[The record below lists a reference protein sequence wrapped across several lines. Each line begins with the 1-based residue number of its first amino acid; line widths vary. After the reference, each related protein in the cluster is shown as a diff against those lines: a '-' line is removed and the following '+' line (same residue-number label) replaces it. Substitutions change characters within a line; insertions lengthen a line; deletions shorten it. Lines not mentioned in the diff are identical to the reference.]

1 MNHNMDNQKLSKIPS
16 TLIYLQQKKFCLLD
30 KCLYFG
36 GLSPQRGKKGE
47 NKFTVTSVEKI

>member
-1 MNHNMDNQKLSKIPS
+1 MDNQKLSKIPS
-16 TLIYLQQKKFCLLD
+16 TLIYLHQKLFCLLD
-30 KCLYFG
+30 KSLYFG